1 MTLHKIND
9 LGVGTWHLN
18 AKDNEINLSKVACN
32 ILEYSQK
39 EKFSIDDF
47 KNIVDDTSKEKIRG
61 HLVDLFENEIPF
73 STELLIRINK
83 KKKWVIMS
91 GQTIK
96 VPQSNQL
103 LCVGTI
109 KEWTYSNVM
118 KEELDI
124 IRADVGSE
132 VLHEVMGPMTIIRN
146 SCSMINKFLK
156 NKEFQKI
163 EDESNHIGAATKRV
177 MDIFSSMRDV
187 IRNEIH
193 LSDVNLLSVLKK
205 VHFFLHDDFIENEVS
220 YSTNIKTNHLDIKAV
235 EGELIQALTIF
246 VNNAIEANL
255 DNDEKW
261 VSIELDET
269 ENNVLIKVSDSGE
282 GIPKEIQDKI
292 FEKHFTTK
300 GDRGGTGIGL
310 DVCFKL
316 LERIGGTIEIDNSA
330 FNTTFLIYLP
340 K

>member
-1 MTLHKIND
+1 MISPW
-9 LGVGTWHLN
+9 GTWHLN

-83 KKKWVIMS
+83 KKKWVIIS

-96 VPQSNQL
+96 VPGGNQF

-109 KEWTYSNVM
+109 KEWTYSNLM

-132 VLHEVMGPMTIIRN
+132 VLHEVMGPMTVIRN
-146 SCSMINKFLK
+146 SCSKIDKFLK
-156 NKEFQKI
+156 KKEFQK
-163 EDESNHIGAATKRV
+163 
-177 MDIFSSMRDV
+177 
-187 IRNEIH
+187 
-193 LSDVNLLSVLKK
+193 
-205 VHFFLHDDFIENEVS
+205 
-220 YSTNIKTNHLDIKAV
+220 
-235 EGELIQALTIF
+235 
-246 VNNAIEANL
+246 
-255 DNDEKW
+255 
-261 VSIELDET
+261 
-269 ENNVLIKVSDSGE
+269 
-282 GIPKEIQDKI
+282 IQDKI

-300 GDRGGTGIGL
+300 GDCGGTGIGL